1 MMNDAI
7 FIAKTLRRIDKAENY
22 LTYLSND
29 YLPDLAKQI
38 GKSFK
43 LARRGHRGLLL
54 ASVGLAVIAY
64 THNKQIKEL
73 EKQNEDLKEHLAA
86 LEDRLDNHIDPEWKT
101 PGFDDEDE

>member
-7 FIAKTLRRIDKAENY
+7 FIAKTLRRIDKAEGY

-29 YLPDLAKQI
+29 YLPGLVTKV
-38 GKSFK
+38 GKDFK
-43 LARRGHRGLLL
+43 RARRGHTGLLL
-54 ASVGLAVIAY
+54 ASAGLAVITY
-64 THNKQIKEL
+64 IHSKQIKDL

-101 PGFDDEDE
+101 PDFDDEDE

>member
-38 GKSFK
+38 RKSFK

-54 ASVGLAVIAY
+54 ATAGLAAVAY
-64 THNKQIKEL
+64 MHNKQIKKL
-73 EKQNEDLKEHLAA
+73 EQQNEDLKEHLAA

>member
-38 GKSFK
+38 GKGLK
-43 LARRGHRGLLL
+43 QAHKGRTCLLL
-54 ASVGLAVIAY
+54 ASAGLAAVAY
-64 THNKQIKEL
+64 MHNKKLQEL